1 MAIVIDTAVG
11 GSSDER
17 QATRCVA
24 AQQTKVSAPR
34 FGILK
39 VTPHMHIKKQ
49 RLLTPGPTPLYPPAL
64 HAMMASDIHHR
75 TEDFRKAYRSCLAD
89 LKEVMG
95 TANDVLMF
103 AASGTGAMDA
113 TVSNLFSKGDKVIV
127 CVAGKF
133 GERWAEIAK
142 AYGLDAKV
150 LTVPYGQAVS
160 ADQVASALAEDPAVK
175 AVFVQA
181 SETSTG
187 AAHDVKAMGAAVA
200 RTGAILIVDAIT
212 GIGTMPLD
220 IDGWGLDVVI
230 GGSQKAFMIPPGLAF
245 LSISPKAWKFADTAT
260 LPHYYFNLKKEKKS
274 GDAGESSWTPSTALI
289 LAMAEALRYVKQI
302 GMAHLVENA
311 QMLAAATRAAV
322 VRLGLDLFAPDS
334 PGSSV
339 TAVRAPAGMDSGI
352 IVKEFKNRFG
362 AIIANGQGSMKG
374 QIFRIAHLGY
384 FDFSDLFAMIAGLE
398 IILNANGFP
407 VTYGTGVAAVQEAY
421 EHAAVKPQPVGA

>member
-1 MAIVIDTAVG
+1 
-11 GSSDER
+11 
-17 QATRCVA
+17 
-24 AQQTKVSAPR
+24 
-34 FGILK
+34 
-39 VTPHMHIKKQ
+39 MHIRKQ

-75 TEDFRKAYRSCLAD
+75 TEDFRKVYRSCLAD

-95 TANDVLMF
+95 TAHDVLMF

-113 TVSNLFSKGDKVIV
+113 TVSNLLSRGDKVIV

-142 AYGLDAKV
+142 AYGLDANV
-150 LTVPYGQAVS
+150 LTVPYGRAVAAS
-160 ADQVASALAEDPAVK
+160 QVEAALAAEPATK

-187 AAHDVKAMGAAVA
+187 AAHDVRAMGAAVA
-200 RTGAILIVDAIT
+200 KTGAILVVDAIT
-212 GIGTMPLD
+212 GLGTMPLD

-245 LSISPKAWKFADTAT
+245 MAVSPKAWKFTETAT

-274 GDAGESSWTPSTALI
+274 GDAGESSWTPATSLI
-289 LAMAEALRYVKQI
+289 LALSEALRYVKQL
-302 GMAHLVENA
+302 GMANLIENA
-311 QMLAAATRAAV
+311 QLLATATRAAV
-322 VRLGLDLFAPDS
+322 QKLGLELFSPSS

-339 TAVRAPAGMDSGI
+339 TAVKAPAGLDSGV
-352 IVKEFKNRFG
+352 IVKEFRSRFG

-384 FDFSDLFAMIAGLE
+384 FDFADLFAVVAELE
-398 IILNANGFP
+398 IILKANGLP
-407 VTYGTGVAAVQEAY
+407 VEYGSGVAAVQEVYQQAQ
-421 EHAAVKPQPVGA
+421 HA